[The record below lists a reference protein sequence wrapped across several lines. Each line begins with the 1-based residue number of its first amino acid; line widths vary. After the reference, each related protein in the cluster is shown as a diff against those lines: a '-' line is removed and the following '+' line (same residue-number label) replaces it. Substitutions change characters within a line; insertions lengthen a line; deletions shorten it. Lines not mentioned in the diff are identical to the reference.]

1 MIEHT
6 QRGDTQ
12 LRVDGG
18 HARCGLAP
26 PSSGCKDEAHQ
37 GRSGP
42 RSSTTRC
49 DVPQTDVGHRR
60 IADEKITGATN
71 TKLPPGDRPQSS

>member
-49 DVPQTDVGHRR
+49 DVRAKQTWAIDASPMRGRHHR
-60 IADEKITGATN
+60 
-71 TKLPPGDRPQSS
+71 